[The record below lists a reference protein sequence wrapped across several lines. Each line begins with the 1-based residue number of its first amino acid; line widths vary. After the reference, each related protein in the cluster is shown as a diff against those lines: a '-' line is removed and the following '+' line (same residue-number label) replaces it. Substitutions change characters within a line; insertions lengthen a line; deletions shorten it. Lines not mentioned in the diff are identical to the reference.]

1 MKGYITPKLDIS
13 VLDLQDIL
21 TESSGGVIERTL
33 TSVSSGKGGEW
44 SLAQHYNQ

>member
-13 VLDLQDIL
+13 VWELQDIL
-21 TESSGGVIERTL
+21 TTSGDTPIEQTL
-33 TSVSSGKGGEW
+33 SRLTSGKGGEW